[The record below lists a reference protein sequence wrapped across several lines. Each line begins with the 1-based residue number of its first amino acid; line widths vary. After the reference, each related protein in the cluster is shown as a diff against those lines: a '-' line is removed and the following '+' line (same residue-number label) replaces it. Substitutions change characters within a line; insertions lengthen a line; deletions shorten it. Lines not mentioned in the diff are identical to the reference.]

1 MNRPIGRDEA
11 VPAPSAG
18 DDPGTFQRPLSAMLG
33 LPLAAFAIAVAL
45 GTPLLGRPSLVEPVA
60 AAFGVLVIW
69 IFTLNLG
76 VRPKPPVLAA
86 AGLDGDAGEAG
97 VGAAVATTPRHTL
110 PERLVFAARN
120 AAAVGALLMLAAPV
134 MMIAFVGIC
143 FVLSLISACSAEAA
157 IWFEV
162 HASGDGDGDGD
173 GDGGGDGGGD

>member
-11 VPAPSAG
+11 VPALSAG

-45 GTPLLGRPSLVEPVA
+45 GTPLLGRPSLVEPVT
-60 AAFGVLVIW
+60 AAFGVLAIW
-69 IFTLNLG
+69 MFTLNLG
-76 VRPKPPVLAA
+76 VRRKPTVVAE
-86 AGLDGDAGEAG
+86 AGLDGDAG
-97 VGAAVATTPRHTL
+97 VGAAVAIAPRHTL

-120 AAAVGALLMLAAPV
+120 GAAVAALLMLAAPV
-134 MMIAFVGIC
+134 MMFVFVGIS

-157 IWFEV
+157 IWLEV
-162 HASGDGDGDGD
+162 HASSGGGDGDGDG